1 MSSFAA
7 LTPAFL
13 LHKADEALSEG
24 DARALGRLLHA
35 VEERD
40 VSGEQTRPALLL
52 AKNVLGVLVGAL
64 DARPPPPAV
73 DDDGSGDEAD
83 GRESRARGRRVSP
96 ARPGPTARATRPDP
110 AAPRSFDD
118 ADELVPTSV
127 HSFGD
132 ENARPDDA
140 LSLEDLRQKCDDLIK
155 RNVRLEGDLKAAMKE
170 LGAARMRKKAEGV
183 PMDLRS
189 TKHLEEELRKA
200 KESLAEALEDGA
212 RTKKELAEVLE
223 FAKTR
228 EAERV
233 EQVRRLAREG
243 ANVAKKELEDDV
255 ADAAKRAGKR
265 TEEAND
271 LAARAAAGVREA
283 LAVNAMLERR
293 LIKERDARIKGE
305 AAAAAAT
312 RVLAFKRIVQ
322 HQMHYMA
329 KDGAMPLDPPLD
341 NPGLLDEL
349 HVAATIIQKRIRG
362 VLGRKA
368 ARRLCEE
375 IIVEEYEEFTR
386 MERAATSVQATFRG
400 HVVRK
405 DVAKARGERY
415 SAAVKLQTKYRGHKA
430 RKEFRE
436 MRRETVEAATTVQS
450 RFRGFQARKG
460 HERRVEARKGE
471 IAAFVADCI
480 ARVVEAAAME
490 EHEAAVSALERP
502 GEEGP
507 VNDFARRSAEFD
519 FASRSSEFDAWAT
532 AKETA

>member
-183 PMDLRS
+183 PTVS
-189 TKHLEEELRKA
+189 YTHLTL
-200 KESLAEALEDGA
+200 
-212 RTKKELAEVLE
+212 
-223 FAKTR
+223 
-228 EAERV
+228 
-233 EQVRRLAREG
+233 
-243 ANVAKKELEDDV
+243 
-255 ADAAKRAGKR
+255 
-265 TEEAND
+265 
-271 LAARAAAGVREA
+271 
-283 LAVNAMLERR
+283 
-293 LIKERDARIKGE
+293 
-305 AAAAAAT
+305 
-312 RVLAFKRIVQ
+312 
-322 HQMHYMA
+322 
-329 KDGAMPLDPPLD
+329 P
-341 NPGLLDEL
+341 
-349 HVAATIIQKRIRG
+349 TI
-362 VLGRKA
+362 
-368 ARRLCEE
+368 C
-375 IIVEEYEEFTR
+375 
-386 MERAATSVQATFRG
+386 SV
-400 HVVRK
+400 
-405 DVAKARGERY
+405 
-415 SAAVKLQTKYRGHKA
+415 
-430 RKEFRE
+430 
-436 MRRETVEAATTVQS
+436 
-450 RFRGFQARKG
+450 
-460 HERRVEARKGE
+460 
-471 IAAFVADCI
+471 
-480 ARVVEAAAME
+480 
-490 EHEAAVSALERP
+490 
-502 GEEGP
+502 
-507 VNDFARRSAEFD
+507 
-519 FASRSSEFDAWAT
+519 
-532 AKETA
+532 

>member
-1 MSSFAA
+1 M
-7 LTPAFL
+7 
-13 LHKADEALSEG
+13 
-24 DARALGRLLHA
+24 
-35 VEERD
+35 
-40 VSGEQTRPALLL
+40 
-52 AKNVLGVLVGAL
+52 
-64 DARPPPPAV
+64 
-73 DDDGSGDEAD
+73 
-83 GRESRARGRRVSP
+83 
-96 ARPGPTARATRPDP
+96 
-110 AAPRSFDD
+110 
-118 ADELVPTSV
+118 
-127 HSFGD
+127 
-132 ENARPDDA
+132 
-140 LSLEDLRQKCDDLIK
+140 
-155 RNVRLEGDLKAAMKE
+155 
-170 LGAARMRKKAEGV
+170 
-183 PMDLRS
+183 
-189 TKHLEEELRKA
+189 
-200 KESLAEALEDGA
+200 
-212 RTKKELAEVLE
+212 
-223 FAKTR
+223 
-228 EAERV
+228 
-233 EQVRRLAREG
+233 
-243 ANVAKKELEDDV
+243 
-255 ADAAKRAGKR
+255 
-265 TEEAND
+265 
-271 LAARAAAGVREA
+271 
-283 LAVNAMLERR
+283 AVNAMLERR

-329 KDGAMPLDPPLD
+329 KDGEMPLDPPLD

-349 HVAATIIQKRIRG
+349 HAAATIVQKHARG

-450 RFRGFQARKG
+450 RFRGFQARKER
-460 HERRVEARKGE
+460 ERRVEAQKGE

-502 GEEGP
+502 GEEDPKTTLRGGQR
-507 VNDFARRSAEFD
+507 V
-519 FASRSSEFDAWAT
+519 
-532 AKETA
+532 